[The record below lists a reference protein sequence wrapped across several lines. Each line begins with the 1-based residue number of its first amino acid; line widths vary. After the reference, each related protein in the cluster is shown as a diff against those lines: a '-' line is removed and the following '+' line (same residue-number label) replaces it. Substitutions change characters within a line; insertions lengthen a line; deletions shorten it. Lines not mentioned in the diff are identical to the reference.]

1 MKSLTMAL
9 GLMALAGLVEVQGQI
24 PGPNDDLVEL
34 SLAIGENRNITG
46 RVATNRPI
54 RVRLEAQNL
63 AFAIT
68 PRVLDGKVE
77 VTVRRLDPAS
87 VETAEPGPVL
97 EQAMLAVGEGKM
109 FASIP
114 RSYIVIEGI
123 FEGAGTGAFQFT
135 SLAPVMPCCVTCG
148 NVTTC
153 ACGVKDDCDSCCDVP
168 SCCKQ
173 TQVMFRSAFLGEE
186 RSCSVGRNNVHQ
198 VKALED

>member
-1 MKSLTMAL
+1 MAL
-9 GLMALAGLVEVQGQI
+9 GLMALAGMVEVQGQI

-123 FEGAGTGAFQFT
+123 FEGAGTGT
-135 SLAPVMPCCVTCG
+135 P
-148 NVTTC
+148 
-153 ACGVKDDCDSCCDVP
+153 
-168 SCCKQ
+168 
-173 TQVMFRSAFLGEE
+173 
-186 RSCSVGRNNVHQ
+186 
-198 VKALED
+198 